1 MGTETIEE
9 APAVG
14 DERQGEQQ
22 GERTDGRSATDGRSR
37 TDGRDGDTGT
47 LRGRGIR
54 GPVRGTAP
62 VPLSVLDLATVGSG
76 FTATDALRTSV
87 EIARTA
93 ETRGYHR
100 MWVAEHHSMP
110 GVASSSPA
118 VILAHLAAHTR
129 TLRLGSGGVMLP
141 NHAPLVIAEQFGTLE
156 ALAPGRIDLGLG
168 RAPGTDGATAAAL
181 RRTDRLHE
189 GADEFPQQLAELT
202 RFLDDDFPDGH
213 RYARIHA
220 IPGPVQGTAPGGVQ
234 SAGRPSVWLLGS
246 SGFSARLAGT
256 LGLPFSFA
264 HHFSAANTVP
274 ALALYRESFRP
285 SEILD
290 RPYAS
295 IGVAALAA
303 DDPAEARRQVLSGAL
318 SMLRLR
324 TGRPGLVPTP
334 QEAEAY
340 EFSPAERDFVDS
352 WLVNIIHGDP
362 DTVRTGLDQLVDRTG
377 ADELV
382 ITANAHTPSVRL
394 RSYDLIADA
403 YGFPKD
409 IATASAE
416 APSGVSSEVAAG

>member
-1 MGTETIEE
+1 
-9 APAVG
+9 VG
-14 DERQGEQQ
+14 DERQG
-22 GERTDGRSATDGRSR
+22 GRAGIH
-37 TDGRDGDTGT
+37 GT
-47 LRGRGIR
+47 
-54 GPVRGTAP
+54 VRGSAP

-202 RFLDDDFPDGH
+202 RFLDDDFPDAH

-220 IPGPVQGTAPGGVQ
+220 IPGPVQGTSPGGVQ
-234 SAGRPSVWLLGS
+234 SPGRPSIWLLGS
-246 SGFSARLAGT
+246 SGFSARLAR
-256 LGLPFSFA
+256 
-264 HHFSAANTVP
+264 SACPSRSRTT
-274 ALALYRESFRP
+274 SRP
-285 SEILD
+285 
-290 RPYAS
+290 
-295 IGVAALAA
+295 
-303 DDPAEARRQVLSGAL
+303 
-318 SMLRLR
+318 
-324 TGRPGLVPTP
+324 PTP
-334 QEAEAY
+334 FPRWPFTASPSGRRRSWTAPTPPSASPRWPPTTRSRPAVRC
-340 EFSPAERDFVDS
+340 SPAR
-352 WLVNIIHGDP
+352 
-362 DTVRTGLDQLVDRTG
+362 
-377 ADELV
+377 
-382 ITANAHTPSVRL
+382 
-394 RSYDLIADA
+394 
-403 YGFPKD
+403 
-409 IATASAE
+409 
-416 APSGVSSEVAAG
+416 

>member
-1 MGTETIEE
+1 MG
-9 APAVG
+9 
-14 DERQGEQQ
+14 D
-22 GERTDGRSATDGRSR
+22 DD
-37 TDGRDGDTGT
+37 
-47 LRGRGIR
+47 GIR
-54 GPVRGTAP
+54 GPVRGSAP
-62 VPLSVLDLATVGSG
+62 VPLSVLDLAGVGAG
-76 FTATDALRTSV
+76 LTAGDALRNSV

-93 ETRGYHR
+93 EARGYHR

-118 VILAHLAAHTR
+118 VILAHLAAFTR

-181 RRTDRLHE
+181 RRTESLHE
-189 GADEFPQQLAELT
+189 GADEFPQQLAELV

-220 IPGPVQGTAPGGVQ
+220 VPGPVQGSTAGGVQ
-234 SAGRPSVWLLGS
+234 SAARPSIWLLGS
-246 SGFSARLAGT
+246 SGFSARLAGA

-285 SEILD
+285 SAVLG

-303 DDPAEARRQVLSGAL
+303 EDPEQARRQVMAGAL
-318 SMLRLR
+318 GMLRLR
-324 TGRPGLVPTP
+324 TGRPGLIPTP
-334 QEAEAY
+334 EEAAAHP
-340 EFSPAERDFVDS
+340 FSPVERDFVDS
-352 WLVNIIHGDP
+352 WVANIVHGDP
-362 DTVRTGLDQLVDRTG
+362 ETVRAGLDELVARTG

-382 ITANAHTPSVRL
+382 ITANAHTPAVRL
-394 RSYDLIADA
+394 RSYELIADA

-409 IATASAE
+409 IA
-416 APSGVSSEVAAG
+416 AG

>member
-1 MGTETIEE
+1 
-9 APAVG
+9 VG
-14 DERQGEQQ
+14 DDVARG
-22 GERTDGRSATDGRSR
+22 GGSSGDGGAA
-37 TDGRDGDTGT
+37 GD
-47 LRGRGIR
+47 GIR
-54 GPVRGTAP
+54 GTVRGTAP
-62 VPLSVLDLATVGSG
+62 VPLSVLDLAGVGSG
-76 FTATDALRTSV
+76 LTARDALRNSV

-118 VILAHLAAHTR
+118 VILAHLAAFTR

-181 RRTDRLHE
+181 RRTESLHE
-189 GADEFPQQLAELT
+189 GADEFPQQLAELV
-202 RFLDDDFPDGH
+202 RFLDDDFPEGH

-220 IPGPVQGTAPGGVQ
+220 VPGPVQGSTAGGVQ
-234 SAGRPSVWLLGS
+234 SAARPSIWLLGS
-246 SGFSARLAGT
+246 SGFSAQLAGA

-303 DDPAEARRQVLSGAL
+303 EDPEQARRQVLAGAL
-318 SMLRLR
+318 GMLRLR
-324 TGRPGLVPTP
+324 TGRPGLIPTP
-334 QEAEAY
+334 QEAAAHP
-340 EFSPAERDFVDS
+340 FSPAERDFVDS
-352 WLVNIIHGDP
+352 WMGNIVHGDP
-362 DTVRTGLDQLVDRTG
+362 ETVRAGLDALVERTG

-394 RSYDLIADA
+394 RSYELIADA

-409 IATASAE
+409 IA
-416 APSGVSSEVAAG
+416 AG

>member
-1 MGTETIEE
+1 MADASLPDPGH
-9 APAVG
+9 
-14 DERQGEQQ
+14 
-22 GERTDGRSATDGRSR
+22 
-37 TDGRDGDTGT
+37 
-47 LRGRGIR
+47 GIR
-54 GPVRGTAP
+54 GTVRGSAP

-76 FTATDALRTSV
+76 YTAGDALRTSV
-87 EIARTA
+87 EIARVA

-156 ALAPGRIDLGLG
+156 ALAPGRVDLGLG

-181 RRTDRLHE
+181 RRTESLHE
-189 GADEFPQQLAELT
+189 GADDFPRQLAELT
-202 RFLDDDFPDGH
+202 RFLDDSFPDGH
-213 RYARIHA
+213 RFARIHA
-220 IPGPVQGTAPGGVQ
+220 IPGPVQGTAAGGVQ
-234 SAGRPSVWLLGS
+234 SPARPSVWLLGS
-246 SGFSARLAGT
+246 SGFSAQLAGA

-264 HHFSAANTVP
+264 HHFSAANTLP

-285 SEILD
+285 SEVLD

-303 DDPAEARRQVLSGAL
+303 EDPEEARRQVLSGAL

-334 QEAEAY
+334 EEAAAY
-340 EFSPAERDFVDS
+340 EFSPIERDFVDS
-352 WLVNIIHGDP
+352 WLGNVIYGDP
-362 DTVRTGLDQLVDRTG
+362 AAVKAGLDELAGRTG

-382 ITANAHTPSVRL
+382 ITANAHTPSARL
-394 RSYDLIADA
+394 RSYELIADA
-403 YGFPKD
+403 YDFPKD
-409 IATASAE
+409 IAASA
-416 APSGVSSEVAAG
+416 